1 MGYKKL
7 LALLNDNAMG
17 DWSNL
22 LSAQLFE
29 YYSNINH
36 GDYQKWLSAIKKLP
50 DVSISTFDLD
60 SDSIQIG
67 TESDCTEEQLINIEE
82 QLKILMPWRKGP
94 FNVFGINID
103 SEWRSNLKWNR
114 LKEHIQPLDNKLV
127 LDIGCGNGYYGWRML
142 GNNAKYVVGMD
153 PTLLFSMQFSAIKK
167 YMPESNINIIPF
179 GIQALPDI
187 QLNFDTVFSMGVIYH
202 RRNPVEHMNQIMR
215 CLNSGG
221 ELVLETLIIESE
233 DCESLHPDGRYSK
246 MNNVWFIPS
255 CSLLLKWA
263 EDAGFKNARIIDVTK
278 TTIEEQ
284 RKTDWMAFESLNDF
298 LDKGDRNKT
307 IEGLPAPC
315 RAILLAEKP

>member
-1 MGYKKL
+1 MPEKVDE
-7 LALLNDNAMG
+7 LANECRFGGKNQIPNRAIAAG
-17 DWSNL
+17 P
-22 LSAQLFE
+22 AQL
-29 YYSNINH
+29 
-36 GDYQKWLSAIKKLP
+36 
-50 DVSISTFDLD
+50 
-60 SDSIQIG
+60 
-67 TESDCTEEQLINIEE
+67 
-82 QLKILMPWRKGP
+82 
-94 FNVFGINID
+94 
-103 SEWRSNLKWNR
+103 NR
-114 LKEHIQPLDNKLV
+114 RD
-127 LDIGCGNGYYGWRML
+127 
-142 GNNAKYVVGMD
+142 
-153 PTLLFSMQFSAIKK
+153 
-167 YMPESNINIIPF
+167 
-179 GIQALPDI
+179 
-187 QLNFDTVFSMGVIYH
+187 
-202 RRNPVEHMNQIMR
+202 PVEHMNQIMR

-298 LDKGDRNKT
+298 LDKGDTNKT